1 MSLPAVAGS
10 PRTIGRYRVASKLG
24 EGGMGVVYEAV
35 DEAGTHVALKLL
47 APEHGDDPERRRRFV
62 REARVMTALQH
73 PGIARVLDAGE
84 ADGQIFLAMELVR
97 GASLKHHLASAAGPL
112 PLSEALRIARDTA
125 RAVAFAHERG
135 VVHRDLKPDNL
146 MVDENG
152 SVCVLDFGLAKLRER
167 AGGILYDAPTE
178 SSVTRE
184 GGVIGTPAYMSPEQ
198 ALGREVGF
206 ATDVFSLGVILYQ
219 MTTGTRPFAGASN
232 VEIIV
237 AITRDEPVA
246 PSKRNPQIPESVD
259 AVILA
264 CLAKS
269 AIARPEMAKLATD
282 LDGLVA
288 PGAGGGRPGRLRGK
302 AALLAAAVPLV
313 AVAVFGAWRIH
324 RAVGSRAG
332 AAASPSTSVIA
343 SASAP
348 RPAPTALTDLP
359 IPSGKPE
366 AIAAYVAG
374 IRAQRDGAGDLA
386 LVKLQQA
393 TTLDPSITVAHLRL
407 ADALSDTQA
416 LSAREHFA
424 KAAADEASLEPRNRD
439 YLEALRPLVQ
449 HDPPDFEG
457 WVTRMRA
464 LGAAYPGD
472 AEIQASLANAENV
485 VGSFVAGAQSDRLAL
500 EDDPPVRLR
509 LDGAGRGARVQRGLR
524 GGRSRRE
531 PVPRARSGRHLV
543 HLGPQLDP
551 GAAGRL
557 RGLGGGDAPAHR
569 HPAGGHGR
577 IPRAR
582 PGDGGPRGRPRAR
595 RGDPPASRGAH
606 RRSLCA
612 AALRTDAGHPLCRSR
627 RTLRSRR
634 VARRRPAT
642 ARRDAQR
649 SVEHA
654 IASWLS
660 AEVEDE
666 MGHRAQAA
674 RVAGDFLAQRD
685 AWQPDEWAHDYS
697 LGWDFTPELLAIRR
711 DDGGMT
717 SAEMRAALEPWRAGW
732 EAKLHGDYRHYL
744 WIYGWAPVVGSASD
758 AAEALEALPRYAP
771 LPAFIP
777 NVTAAMGF
785 VGRTYALGGRTDDAI
800 ATLRAAV
807 RSCQAGT
814 EPVVWV
820 RTHLW
825 LGEALETKGDV
836 AGACAAYGDVVARWG
851 HATPS
856 SVTAARARARMTA
869 LRCGR

>member
-1 MSLPAVAGS
+1 M
-10 PRTIGRYRVASKLG
+10 TIGRYRVASKLG

-35 DEAGTHVALKLL
+35 DESGTHVALKLL
-47 APEHGDDPERRRRFV
+47 APDHGDDPERRKRFV

-84 ADGQIFLAMELVR
+84 ADGQAFLAMELVR
-97 GASLKHHLASAAGPL
+97 GASLKQHLASAAGPL

-125 RAVAFAHERG
+125 HAVAFAHEKG

-146 MVDENG
+146 MVREDG
-152 SVCVLDFGLAKLRER
+152 SVRVLDFGLAKLRER
-167 AGGILYDAPTE
+167 AGGLLYDAPTE

-198 ALGREVGF
+198 ALGKEVGF
-206 ATDVFSLGVILYQ
+206 ATDVFSLGVILYE
-219 MTTGTRPFAGASN
+219 MTTGARPFAGASN

-237 AITRDEPVA
+237 AVTRDEPVA
-246 PSKRNPQIPESVD
+246 PSKRNPQIPGSVD

-269 AIARPEMAKLATD
+269 AIARPEMAKLASD
-282 LDGLVA
+282 LDGLLA
-288 PGAGGGRPGRLRGK
+288 PGAGGGGGRRSRLRGR

-313 AVAVFGAWRIH
+313 AVAVFGAWRVH
-324 RAVGSRAG
+324 RAAGSQAG
-332 AAASPSTSVIA
+332 AAATPMTSVIA

-348 RPAPTALTDLP
+348 RPAPTAVTDLP
-359 IPSGKPE
+359 VPSGKPE

-386 LVKLQQA
+386 ILKLQEA
-393 TTLDPSITVAHLRL
+393 TTLDPSISVAHLRL
-407 ADALSDTQA
+407 ADALSDFVA

-424 KAAADEASLEPRNRD
+424 KAAANEASLGPRDRD

-449 HDPPDFEG
+449 HDPPDFGE

-472 AEIQASLANAENV
+472 AEIQASLANAEGATGN
-485 VGSFVAGAQSDRLAL
+485 FVASAQSNRLAL
-500 EDDPPVRLR
+500 EDDPRYGYAWKGLAEALAYTGDFAGADRAVSQCLALIPGATWCVWVRSAIQAQQGDCAGWEEGTRQRIATQPTVMDGYKERALAMAALGADPALLGEILR
-509 LDGAGRGARVQRGLR
+509 QAAERADDPATRRGYELMQGARFAALEGRFDRAASLADDLQRH
-524 GGRSRRE
+524 
-531 PVPRARSGRHLV
+531 VAARSDQWEH
-543 HLGPQLDP
+543 
-551 GAAGRL
+551 
-557 RGLGGGDAPAHR
+557 
-569 HPAGGHGR
+569 
-577 IPRAR
+577 
-582 PGDGGPRGRPRAR
+582 
-595 RGDPPASRGAH
+595 
-606 RRSLCA
+606 
-612 AALRTDAGHPLCRSR
+612 
-627 RTLRSRR
+627 
-634 VARRRPAT
+634 AT
-642 ARRDAQR
+642 A
-649 SVEHA
+649 SL
-654 IASWLS
+654 LS
-660 AEVEDE
+660 AEIEDE
-666 MGHRAQAA
+666 IGHRTKAA
-674 RVAGDFLAQRD
+674 RVAGDFLARRD
-685 AWQPDEWAHDYS
+685 AWQPNEWAHDYT
-697 LGWDFTPELLAIRR
+697 LATDCTPELLAIRR

-717 SAEMRAALEPWRAGW
+717 SAEMRAALEPWRAAW
-732 EAKLHGDYRHYL
+732 EAKLHGGYRNYL

-758 AAEALEALPRYAP
+758 ASEALEALPRYTP
-771 LPAFIP
+771 LPAFVP

-814 EPVVWV
+814 KPVVWV

-869 LRCGR
+869 LRCGG